1 MLQDSK
7 REQDLLNHYNSNPS
21 YYSSINNQNIL
32 ELIRKSGLESL
43 TGMNVLDIG
52 CGDARLLP
60 MIESMGIKKYTGIDY
75 SDTRIEIAQK
85 VATKIEKNI
94 INTSI
99 QNFINNNKETF
110 DVIFIFEVLEHL
122 EEPKI
127 IMESLGRIGK
137 KIIGSVPVNMPYKAH
152 LQVYKSKKEVEE
164 MIGCD
169 VLFIK
174 NGHFFFK
181 D

>member
-1 MLQDSK
+1 MLQNSEI
-7 REQDLLNHYNSNPS
+7 EQNLLDHYNANPT
-21 YYSSINNQNIL
+21 YYSSINNRNIL
-32 ELIRKSGLESL
+32 ELIQKSGIESL
-43 TGMNVLDIG
+43 IATNVLDIG

-60 MIESMGIKKYTGIDY
+60 MIEPMGIKKYTGIDY
-75 SDTRIEIAQK
+75 SDVRIKIAQK
-85 VATKIEKNI
+85 IATKIEKNI

-122 EEPKI
+122 EKPKI
-127 IMESLGRIGK
+127 IMESLKKIGK

-152 LQVYKSKKEVEE
+152 LQVYKSKKEVET

-181 D
+181 N